1 VHNITPKNIEK
12 AIKEE
17 LLKAKERK
25 DKVSTLLPEVE
36 ILYKK
41 LEGDVLGVIEELER
55 LMREAADNLDYER
68 AITLRNEL
76 FRIKRES
83 KNLPL
88 NLIMQQK
95 RKRRRRRH

>member
-1 VHNITPKNIEK
+1 
-12 AIKEE
+12 
-17 LLKAKERK
+17 
-25 DKVSTLLPEVE
+25 
-36 ILYKK
+36 
-41 LEGDVLGVIEELER
+41 
-55 LMREAADNLDYER
+55 MREAADNLDYER

-95 RKRRRRRH
+95 RKRRRRRY